1 MVAWSH
7 SEGGSSFGVYYQ
19 RFDVSGAKI
28 GEEVKFATNDAPNGT
43 ITLNSRGETDFDIN
57 ISRPSVTTKVFEVR
71 DLGEAPEF
79 IDVSWGQNGI
89 VIKSDHDLSKPVATF
104 SARDLDG
111 DQIAVT
117 MSEDIFEVVSREN
130 DAGTP
135 ADASDDFFEF
145 DILVKNS
152 LMVGQCLAQLAG
164 SIHLV
169 ILVSTTPLG

>member
-1 MVAWSH
+1 M
-7 SEGGSSFGVYYQ
+7 
-19 RFDVSGAKI
+19 RL
-28 GEEVKFATNDAPNGT
+28 
-43 ITLNSRGETDFDIN
+43 TLNH
-57 ISRPSVTTKVFEVR
+57 ISGRVTTNVL

-104 SARDLDG
+104 SARDLDS

-145 DILVKNS
+145 DLFVKNS
-152 LMVGQCLAQLAG
+152 ANGGPVLSSMGWVDPDGEPGFNAFELDITG
-164 SIHLV
+164 
-169 ILVSTTPLG
+169 PLQFKLL